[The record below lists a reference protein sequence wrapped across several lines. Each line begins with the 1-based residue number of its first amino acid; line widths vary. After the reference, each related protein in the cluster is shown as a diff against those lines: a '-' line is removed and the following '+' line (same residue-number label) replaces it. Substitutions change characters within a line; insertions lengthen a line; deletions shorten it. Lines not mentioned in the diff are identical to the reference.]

1 VHHLKIAAPCAT
13 ALLLAL
19 GSLGTGGT
27 SSSDSQ
33 PSEPQSATMPRTV
46 LITRHA
52 EKAEL
57 TADPSLSDQGLRRA
71 EALSLLSETQSV
83 GTIITTEYRRTSE
96 TAAPLAIRQGI
107 HSRVVNATASP
118 ESLRALAGEILE
130 NADPGTENG
139 TVLVVVVGHSN
150 TVPLIIRQLGG
161 PADIFLTEEDFGDL
175 FILTIEADGS
185 VDLQRKRYGD

>member
-1 VHHLKIAAPCAT
+1 
-13 ALLLAL
+13 
-19 GSLGTGGT
+19 
-27 SSSDSQ
+27 
-33 PSEPQSATMPRTV
+33 MPRTV

-71 EALSLLSETQSV
+71 EALSLLPETQSV

-96 TAAPLAIRQGI
+96 TGAPLAMRQGI
-107 HSRVVNATASP
+107 HSRIVKATASP
-118 ESLRALAGEILE
+118 ESLRALAQEILE
-130 NADPGTENG
+130 NADPSTENG
-139 TVLVVVVGHSN
+139 TVLVVGHSN

-175 FILTIEADGS
+175 FILTIEEDGS
-185 VDLQRKRYGD
+185 VDLKRKRYGD